1 MSTQVVWVYEEQES
15 SSRWVYA
22 IGGSLLVWLG
32 LRRWSVPAA
41 LVTVFG
47 AALLSRG
54 LHQAALLSSDT
65 EADDVDDASR
75 DADRIS
81 RPDRDELDREEAAAP
96 GNTVR
101 EALDAEDEVDESS
114 DESFPASD
122 PPSWTPTN

>member
-1 MSTQVVWVYEEQES
+1 MSTQVVWVYEEQED

-54 LHQAALLSSDT
+54 LHQAALSAGT
-65 EADDVDDASR
+65 ETDDADDTHR
-75 DADRIS
+75 DADRVA
-81 RPDRDELDREEAAAP
+81 RPDSDKLDRDEAAAP

-101 EALDAEDEVDESS
+101 EALDVEDEVDESS

-122 PPSWTPTN
+122 PPSWTPTT

>member
-1 MSTQVVWVYEEQES
+1 MSTQVVWVYEEHES
-15 SSRWVYA
+15 TSRWVCA
-22 IGGSLLVWLG
+22 VGGSLLVWLG

-54 LHQAALLSSDT
+54 LHQAALSAGT
-65 EADDVDDASR
+65 ESDDVNDTGR
-75 DADRIS
+75 DADE
-81 RPDRDELDREEAAAP
+81 DELDPDEAAAP

-101 EALDAEDEVDESS
+101 EALDVEDEVDESS

-122 PPSWTPTN
+122 PPSWTPTT